1 MKTLLRKLHAF
12 NRLPTRYQKGQV
24 LVIVAIATIGLVAI
38 VGLAL
43 DVGTYFIQYARLRRA
58 VDAAALAAALQ
69 YRIGATTSDLDR
81 SAVEFLVLNGVNDP
95 AATVDTCATLSTLC
109 TTPARKIVQVQAHAV
124 ACLNFLP
131 VIGIGSCVPP
141 STGIP
146 LSALA
151 QSEAASVDVVL
162 VIDTSESMTF
172 DAPAGNPARDPFY
185 CDNPVNADPCQP
197 FQGLKDAA
205 KSFVAKLFF
214 PYDRVAIIDFNK
226 SATDDLDWTSDAPT
240 VDAAIDALQ
249 VYQAGGVCPAG
260 FPCRLYTVGHT
271 GPPPDSNFYQ
281 GFDCPG
287 WSPGSDPEECT
298 TTNTG
303 AALLLAGDEYA
314 VPPVRQDSLW
324 VTILLTDGAANS
336 GGGGGASYAC
346 PPSTYW
352 PQPFCR
358 DPLATVRHCKDPS
371 TMTRCTTPAPAGEF
385 GDPLR
390 LSLLGAHGV
399 WPGGGLNDPTDWDAM
414 DYARDMADFVYIDQ
428 HALIFTIG
436 LGSAVTN
443 EPHGTPNAG
452 EQFLEYAARN
462 GEADGGQYYFA
473 PSGAELGAIFQSIA
487 DNIATRLNK

>member
-1 MKTLLRKLHAF
+1 MTTILRKLQTITRIPA
-12 NRLPTRYQKGQV
+12 RYQKGQV
-24 LVIVAIATIGLVAI
+24 LIIVTLAIVGIVAI

-43 DVGTYFIQYARLRRA
+43 DVGITFVEYARLRRA

-95 AATVDTCATLSTLC
+95 SATVDTCATLPSLC
-109 TTPARKIVQVQAHAV
+109 TTPSRKLVQVVAHAT
-124 ACLNFLP
+124 AHLAFLP
-131 VIGIGSCVPP
+131 VIGISTVP
-141 STGIP
+141 
-146 LSALA
+146 LDALA

-172 DAPAGNPARDPFY
+172 DAAIGNPARDPNY
-185 CDNPVNADPCQP
+185 CNNPVNAAPCQP

-205 KSFVAKLFF
+205 KLFVSKLFF

-226 SATDDLDWTSDAPT
+226 TATDDLDWSSDAPT
-240 VDAAIDALQ
+240 IDAAIDALQ

-260 FPCRLYTVGHT
+260 FPCRKYTAGHD
-271 GPPPDSNFYQ
+271 GDANFYL

-287 WSPGSDPEECT
+287 WHPGADPEECT

-303 AALLLAGDEYA
+303 AGLLLAGDEFA
-314 VPPVRQDSLW
+314 VPPVRQDALW

-336 GGGGGASYAC
+336 GGGGGSSYAC
-346 PPSTYW
+346 PPSTYL

-358 DPLATVRHCKDPS
+358 NPNALIRHCSDAG
-371 TMTRCTTPAPAGEF
+371 TMVRCTTTAPAGEY

-399 WPGGGLNDPTDWDAM
+399 WPGGGLNDPANWDAM

-428 HALIFTIG
+428 HSLIFTIG
-436 LGSAVTN
+436 LGSEVTN
-443 EPHGTPNAG
+443 TPFGTPNAG
-452 EQFLEYAARN
+452 ELFLKYTARD
-462 GEADGGQYYFA
+462 GEPEGGQYYFA
-473 PSGAELGAIFQSIA
+473 PSGAQLGAIFQSIA